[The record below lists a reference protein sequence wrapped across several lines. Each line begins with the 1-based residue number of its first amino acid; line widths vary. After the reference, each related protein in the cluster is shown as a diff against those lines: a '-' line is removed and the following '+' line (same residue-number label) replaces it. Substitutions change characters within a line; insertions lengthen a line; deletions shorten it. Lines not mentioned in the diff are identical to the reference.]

1 MAGNL
6 FCRQK
11 RDSMI
16 RKAKM
21 SDVFEIKE
29 LINSYATE
37 GCMLSRSLDSLYSTI
52 RDFVVMEK
60 DGHVIGCCGVHPD
73 WEELG
78 EVVSFAVA
86 RPYVRQGIGMAM
98 LETCTED
105 AKKLGIGR
113 LFVLTSSPEYFEK
126 RGYERVKKEELPWK
140 IWADCV
146 NCSKY
151 PDCNSVALLKEI
163 DSENTK
169 KTQKIIITRK

>member
-1 MAGNL
+1 
-6 FCRQK
+6 
-11 RDSMI
+11 MI

-29 LINSYATE
+29 LINSYAAD

-73 WEELG
+73 WEDLG

-98 LETCTED
+98 LESCTED

-126 RGYERVKKEELPWK
+126 RGYEQIKKEKLPWK

-151 PDCNSVALLKEI
+151 PNCGSVALIKEI
-163 DSENTK
+163 DRENTK
-169 KTQKIIITRK
+169 KIKNNQKQNNH